1 VICYLVA
8 SVTGDVRVAFNPYP
22 RLRERVLQLDERLDD
37 NSSTNVIIFHTGYPF
52 RADLL
57 PIIEG
62 SRRQVEFVNIDHIF
76 YKFSPGF
83 NPHIKDPHW
92 SQKGKWN
99 YHHMCYFWF
108 KQVFQLKILQR
119 YRYMMRLDDDS
130 QIQGQFQFLIIK
142 KIISSFFL
150 ISSSGKWPN
159 VFDLMIK
166 HQALYMANQREVDY
180 EYVLPGVTRIR
191 NLTVDYIMKKNLTV
205 RNPDMFADVF
215 NKTLEI
221 PNYWNNIEV
230 VDLTFMQRNDV
241 MDFIKTIDESQGI
254 FLYRWG
260 DAPLRYITLALFTN
274 TTQVLHRAK
283 LGLGYCHPC

>member
-1 VICYLVA
+1 MICYLVA

>member
-92 SQKGKWN
+92 TQRGKWN

-274 TTQVLHRAK
+274 TTQVLHRPK

>member
-1 VICYLVA
+1 VA

-22 RLRERVLQLDERLDD
+22 RLREKVLQLDERLGD
-37 NSSTNVIIFHTGYPF
+37 NYTTDVIILHTGYPF

-83 NPHIKDPHW
+83 DPHLRDPSW
-92 SQKGKWN
+92 SQRGKWN

-130 QIQGQFQFLIIK
+130 QILGNFKEIDNQENEFCFL
-142 KIISSFFL
+142 
-150 ISSSGKWPN
+150 GKWPN

-166 HQALYMANQREVDY
+166 HQALYMANQREVDF
-180 EYVLPGVTRIR
+180 EYVLPGITRIR
-191 NLTVDYIMKKNLTV
+191 NVTVDYIMKKNSTV
-205 RNPDMFADVF
+205 RNPDMFADFF

-221 PNYWNNIEV
+221 PNYWNNFEV
-230 VDLTFMQRNDV
+230 VDLAFMQRKDV
-241 MDFIKTIDESQGI
+241 LDFIQMVDESQGI

-274 TTQVLHRAK
+274 TTDVLHRVK
-283 LGLGYCHPC
+283 FGLGYCHPC

>member
-1 VICYLVA
+1 MICYLVA

-92 SQKGKWN
+92 TQRGKWN

-274 TTQVLHRAK
+274 TTQVLHRPK